1 MKNKKGF
8 TLIELLAVIVIL
20 AIIALI
26 ATPIVLNIIKDSKD
40 SATLRSADFYIDAVE
55 NSLGRGMLDGSKIE
69 NGYYTI
75 MKDGNLCLESDGK
88 TCKKGLIEVEVSGKA
103 PENGFITIIGSKL
116 KGVDLLI
123 DNKKIFKYNDEIVFN
138 NGAIELSESVGTI
151 IYEHEI
157 EAPNLQIEYDA
168 ILDGVTTPTI
178 PAKVTYKNG
187 EEKNV
192 TFYYTG
198 TQTQNNHTYDE
209 ITTGMWAFFENGEVT
224 QNADGTYSGTGIGIT
239 LHGNT
244 REPDFFGEIFYS
256 GSHHYLIGDFLDTYE
271 SVEILGDIA
280 SSTIEV
286 GFNFFPTGSE
296 FEYENGKPIGV
307 KEGELIP
314 YFEDGTKVRNII
326 LTFEDNSQELMSIE
340 DCIEWM
346 KYLLHDDPDIID
358 EFITQEAL
366 WLIYGI
372 PAPTAAWN
380 ANGDSGIIVT
390 NKKEHRFNKL
400 IKLTIEEEI
409 NGRLERKTF
418 DVKEFVS

>member
-88 TCKKGLIEVEVSGKA
+88 TCKKGFIEVEVSGKA

-168 ILDGVTTPTI
+168 ILDGATTPTI

-244 REPDFFGEIFYS
+244 SEPDLLGEIFYS
-256 GSHHYLIGDFLDTYE
+256 TDNHYLIGDFLDKYE
-271 SVEILGDIA
+271 SVEMLGDIA
-280 SSTIEV
+280 NSVVEV
-286 GFNFFPTGSE
+286 TFNFLPTGSE
-296 FEYENGKPIGV
+296 FENENGEPIGI

-314 YFEDGTKVRNII
+314 YFTDGTKVKNII
-326 LTFEDNSQELMSIE
+326 LTFEDNSQQLINVE
-340 DCIEWM
+340 DYRERM
-346 KYLLHDDPDIID
+346 KNLFGGDSNLVN
-358 EFITQEAL
+358 EFIAQEEL
-366 WLIYGI
+366 WLISEFPKSLVYLV
-372 PAPTAAWN
+372 AK
-380 ANGDSGIIVT
+380 GDSGFVLT
-390 NKKEHRFNKL
+390 TKKEHRFNKL
-400 IKLTIEEEI
+400 TKITIEEEI
-409 NGRLERKTF
+409 NGKLEKKTF
-418 DVKEFVS
+418 DTKEFVS